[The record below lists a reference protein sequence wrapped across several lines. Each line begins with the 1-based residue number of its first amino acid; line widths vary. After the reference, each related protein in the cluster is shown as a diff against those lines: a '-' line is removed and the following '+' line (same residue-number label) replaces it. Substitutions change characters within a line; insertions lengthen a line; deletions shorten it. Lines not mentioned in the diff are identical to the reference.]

1 MPEEAST
8 AMPCQEGGKAAVW
21 RADMAEVAR
30 LCGDDV
36 ARELCEKLPGIRLY
50 VPHDFTEHNPVR
62 LLNRSTARRL
72 MAKFGGGP
80 ITIPKLRR
88 SWQETYRE
96 VEALLDEGLT
106 TQQIALKLG
115 ITQHYVFQVR
125 RKAGAVK
132 IANRPDSR
140 QLSLFDDK

>member
-8 AMPCQEGGKAAVW
+8 ASKAAVW

-50 VPHDFTEHNPVR
+50 VPHDFTEHNPVQ
-62 LLNRSTARRL
+62 LLNRSIARRL

-96 VEALLDEGLT
+96 IEALLDEGLT

-115 ITQHYVFQVR
+115 CARHGHWIGGESPLRGELVATVSR
-125 RKAGAVK
+125 
-132 IANRPDSR
+132 R
-140 QLSLFDDK
+140 QLHVD